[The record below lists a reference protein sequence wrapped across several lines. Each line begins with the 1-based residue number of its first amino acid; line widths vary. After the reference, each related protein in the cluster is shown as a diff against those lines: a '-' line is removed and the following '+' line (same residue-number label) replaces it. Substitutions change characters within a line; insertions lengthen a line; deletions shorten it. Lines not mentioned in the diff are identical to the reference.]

1 MYAVFN
7 FILIVL
13 TVLMVPVIGIVLLLR
28 RKYRCGFFEKCGICN
43 WEFIKEKLQHPPIWI
58 HAVSV
63 GEVMAAVPLVREI
76 KKRFRDTPI
85 LLSTV
90 TETGNFTARRNVKDV
105 DQVIYFPFDYPFIVS
120 RFVAKLKPKMFVA
133 IEAEIW
139 PNLLR
144 ELNRQDIPS
153 MIVSGRISSTSSRNY
168 FTFKFFFRKV
178 LSYINCLSM
187 QSCKDAERIIRV
199 GAYPES
205 VTVTGNIKFDHKVPA
220 ITPQEKEAIYSELN
234 IAADQKIFIAGST
247 HKGEEEICIEVFNTL
262 KQKFP
267 DLVLVLAPR
276 HPERFDEVEV
286 LLKQAGA
293 VYFRKSELLD
303 AAGHTSPDV
312 ILLDTIGEL
321 AKIYSIGTIVF
332 IGGSMVPV
340 GGHNVLEP
348 AVFSKPVI
356 FGKHMNNFLEIATI
370 LTQKKAA
377 LQVAGKDEFT
387 AQAVLLLEDAA
398 LRQHIGAAAFQVI
411 MENSGALRK
420 NMDILQQ
427 LLKQ

>member
-1 MYAVFN
+1 MTPA
-7 FILIVL
+7 
-13 TVLMVPVIGIVLLLR
+13 IGIVLLLR

-43 WEFIKEKLQHPPIWI
+43 WESIKKKTYHPPIWI

-76 KKRFRDTPI
+76 KKSFRDTPV

-120 RFVAKLKPKMFVA
+120 TFIAKLKPKIFVA

-144 ELNRQDIPS
+144 ELNRRNIPS

-168 FTFKFFFRKV
+168 FIFKFFFKRV

-187 QSCKDAERIIRV
+187 QSRKDAERIIRV
-199 GAYPES
+199 GADPEC
-205 VTVTGNIKFDHKVPA
+205 VTVSGNIKFDQKVPA
-220 ITPQEKEAIYSELN
+220 ITPQERNAIYSELN
-234 IAADQKIFIAGST
+234 ITDDQKTFIAGST
-247 HKGEEEICIEVFNTL
+247 HKGEEEISIEVFNTL
-262 KQKFP
+262 KQRFP

-276 HPERFDEVEV
+276 HPERFAEVEL
-286 LLKQAGA
+286 LLKQTGTSY
-293 VYFRKSELLD
+293 VRKSTLSS
-303 AAGHTSPDV
+303 AADHTASDV

-321 AKIYSIGTIVF
+321 AKIYSIATIVF

-356 FGKHMNNFLEIATI
+356 FGKYMNNFLEISTI
-370 LTQKKAA
+370 LTRKKAA
-377 LQVAGKDEFT
+377 LQVADKDDFI
-387 AQAVLLLEDAA
+387 AQAELLLEDAA
-398 LRQHIGAAAFQVI
+398 LRQQIGEAAFQVI
-411 MENSGALRK
+411 MENSGALHK
-420 NMDILQQ
+420 NMEIMQK